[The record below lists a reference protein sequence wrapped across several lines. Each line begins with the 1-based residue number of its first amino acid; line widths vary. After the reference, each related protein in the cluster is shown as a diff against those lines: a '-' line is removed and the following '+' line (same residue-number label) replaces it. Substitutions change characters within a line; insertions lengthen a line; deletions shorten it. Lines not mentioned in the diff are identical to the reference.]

1 MELLIVI
8 LGILLLL
15 RGSLGTPLRGV
26 ILLFL
31 LLVGIQMLGRVDPQL
46 AAALTA
52 PLLLLFVA
60 LVGLRVMTKGLI
72 G

>member
-1 MELLIVI
+1 MEILIAI

-15 RGSLGTPLRGV
+15 RGTLGTPLRGV

-31 LLVGIQMLGRVDPQL
+31 LLVGIQMLGSVDPRL
-46 AAALTA
+46 AAALVA
-52 PLLLLFVA
+52 PLLLLFVV